1 MGFEDGLGFPAMF
14 SPLLQP
20 PPLAGLPRAVE
31 QEAAAAA
38 AERDGRGGASG
49 IKSFSERNYLC
60 SKHRHCEKQQQSCAP
75 PACPAQSRAWC
86 CRCSRSVPTCV
97 WKRLLVCSFLGCGRF
112 GFGFLSQS
120 GSFTS
125 NSAERAFQALP
136 VLISFVLF
144 FFPSSFCCEEAEG
157 SVWSSEVTDELTV
170 NLF

>member
-1 MGFEDGLGFPAMF
+1 MASEDPLDFPAMF
-14 SPLLQP
+14 FPLLQP

-38 AERDGRGGASG
+38 AERHGRGGASG

-60 SKHRHCEKQQQSCAP
+60 YEHRHCEKQQQSCAP

-86 CRCSRSVPTCV
+86 CRCSRSVPTWV
-97 WKRLLVCSFLGCGRF
+97 WKLLPVCLKFVCLFC
-112 GFGFLSQS
+112 FLSQS

-136 VLISFVLF
+136 VLVSFYF
-144 FFPSSFCCEEAEG
+144 FFPPFSAVKKQKVLSGLQKSLMSC
-157 SVWSSEVTDELTV
+157 L
-170 NLF
+170 